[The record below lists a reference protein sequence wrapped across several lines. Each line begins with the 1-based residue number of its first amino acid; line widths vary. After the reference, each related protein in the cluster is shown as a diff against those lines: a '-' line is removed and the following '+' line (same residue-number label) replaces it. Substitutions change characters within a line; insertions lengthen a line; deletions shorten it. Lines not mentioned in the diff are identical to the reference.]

1 MYNVIP
7 NRYHVRDMST
17 YRGSIRDNKHC
28 AASTK
33 CHQVLARLL
42 PAHPIQCHQ
51 LGQFWPWKSW
61 IMVIFWKIKIVI
73 FSRSNTFPPV
83 QSLWLEPLMSFGEWA
98 LLTSLVLVG
107 GAFVAQAI
115 NDGEGGD
122 GEVRQGLMIRGTAQ
136 PPLYSSVCTYSTVQ
150 GGLLQGGYCC
160 FYSLLAIV

>member
-1 MYNVIP
+1 
-7 NRYHVRDMST
+7 
-17 YRGSIRDNKHC
+17 
-28 AASTK
+28 
-33 CHQVLARLL
+33 
-42 PAHPIQCHQ
+42 
-51 LGQFWPWKSW
+51 
-61 IMVIFWKIKIVI
+61 
-73 FSRSNTFPPV
+73 
-83 QSLWLEPLMSFGEWA
+83 MSFGEWA

-136 PPLYSSVCTYSTVQ
+136 PPLYNTFVCTYSTVQ